1 MNLLPTK
8 QCARN
13 GCLNDFTTTE
23 PSFRF
28 CSPACAEMVRQEH
41 EAAQAESEYWSEK
54 LYASQGG
61 KRVRPEL

>member
-1 MNLLPTK
+1 MNLLPAK
-8 QCARN
+8 QCARA
-13 GCLNDFTTTE
+13 GCPNKFTTEE

-28 CSPACAEMVRQEH
+28 CSPACAEIVRQEQ
-41 EAAQAESEYWSEK
+41 EAVSSEREYWSEK